1 MLVVGSP
8 LNLTAQQPSA
18 ATVRTE
24 VQQAVRAYVDAIN
37 KADAATLV
45 EMYSRE
51 AGVTSVGDGQ
61 ITRGWDAIRST
72 ADSIAGA
79 EGKYKV
85 ATGSIDVTPLG
96 PGHALALTSTIL
108 TVKSGDQ
115 EVQLRGAMTL
125 VYKKIGAEW
134 KIIHDHTSTVTPTSA
149 SAGGGAAAPAPRPAP
164 TERAAA
170 APQQAAPSPPQPTR
184 TTLAESEAAVVQPGQ
199 FLYYQ
204 FSIPST
210 TCAVTGRIVGLAG
223 GNKDF
228 QALVMDE
235 NSFLNWKTNHQ
246 AQAYWQS
253 GQVAATNIGVRLSG
267 PATYYLVISN
277 VFSPVTAKTVKVQ
290 AFAEC

>member
-1 MLVVGSP
+1 MSRAIALVSAAMLVVGSP

-115 EVQLRGAMTL
+115 EVQLRG
-125 VYKKIGAEW
+125 
-134 KIIHDHTSTVTPTSA
+134 SA

-210 TCAVTGRIVGLAG
+210 TCAVTGRIVGAPQRSRDLLPGHQQRLLAG
-223 GNKDF
+223 DCE
-228 QALVMDE
+228 D
-235 NSFLNWKTNHQ
+235 
-246 AQAYWQS
+246 
-253 GQVAATNIGVRLSG
+253 GQGAGVRGVLRRERLSHPG
-267 PATYYLVISN
+267 GVPCGTRCSRSSGLV
-277 VFSPVTAKTVKVQ
+277 
-290 AFAEC
+290 CCL